1 MNFHSLSKSRPLGL
15 ATLATAVTA
24 TVAAAILVFQA
35 PVAQADAT
43 PAAPP
48 AMPVSV
54 APVLQKDIALWDEFS
69 GRLEAVQRVDVRPR
83 VSGAV
88 QAVHFREGSLVKQGD
103 LLFTVDPA
111 PYAAE
116 VDRAE
121 AQVVAAQA
129 RVSYT
134 RSELERATRLLEEK
148 AIAQREHDE
157 SAWVAVTAQRAA
169 VLLVAVTPS
178 VGERS
183 FDNRIGKVGKLPCH
197 RRYRLAADDVAIG
210 DPHQLPALESP
221 QGRRDVDVNLE
232 GQHVADQFIDQ
243 RLARDG
249 LALGHPQQVVRL
261 AVHDQQV
268 AEILTGR
275 KNLQQIRQRLGVAL
289 K

>member
-1 MNFHSLSKSRPLGL
+1 MNFPSFSKFSQRRPLGL

-24 TVAAAILVFQA
+24 TVAAAVLVFQT
-35 PVAQADAT
+35 PVAQADSA
-43 PAAPP
+43 PAAPA

-54 APVLQKDIALWDEFS
+54 AAVLQKDIALWDGFS

-103 LLFTVDPA
+103 LLVTVDPA

-129 RVSYT
+129 RLSYT

-157 SAWVAVTAQRAA
+157 RLIAQREADANLRAA
-169 VLLVAVTPS
+169 HAALQTA
-178 VGERS
+178 
-183 FDNRIGKVGKLPCH
+183 KL
-197 RRYRLAADDVAIG
+197 
-210 DPHQLPALESP
+210 
-221 QGRRDVDVNLE
+221 NLS
-232 GQHVADQFIDQ
+232 
-243 RLARDG
+243 
-249 LALGHPQQVVRL
+249 
-261 AVHDQQV
+261 
-268 AEILTGR
+268 
-275 KNLQQIRQRLGVAL
+275 
-289 K
+289 